1 MLVIGTGGLAK
12 DIAGN
17 ITRQFILEQKEFI
30 FYNDKKEYE
39 ESLFLNHFEVI
50 KSLDAAENYF
60 NTTDK
65 RFISAIANP
74 LMRMRLNTKFQKL
87 GGLLESFI
95 FTEVK
100 YISSFVTIE
109 KGSVIE
115 LNVIIS
121 SNTIIK
127 EGTFINCGCIIGHDV
142 TINQY
147 CSLGPGVKILGG
159 VEIGEF
165 SYIGCNSIIMP
176 GVKIG
181 KKVRIGVGKII
192 DTDIPDNAKI
202 I

>member
-17 ITRQFILEQKEFI
+17 ITRQFIIEQKEFI
-30 FYNDKKEYE
+30 FFNDTKEYE
-39 ESLFLNHFEVI
+39 ETLFLNHFEVI
-50 KSLDAAENYF
+50 RSLDEAQNYF

-100 YISSFVTIE
+100 YISNFVVIE

-127 EGTFINCGCIIGHDV
+127 EGAFINCSCIIGHDV

-192 DTDIPDNAKI
+192 DTDVPDNTKI